1 MSVDRIR
8 GWVQS
13 VSWYTMWVWFSLCV
27 FLVLGVSNNIRN
39 PQISYQA
46 SIIYEE
52 TVRQDRLVI
61 NFDLPSEPSTLVS
74 YIEDC
79 RMKLWD
85 YAFPS
90 FFRGQDAFN
99 KTHDFDGYKGT
110 ELIVRRVLFR

>member
-1 MSVDRIR
+1 MQSLTTK
-8 GWVQS
+8 WVS
-13 VSWYTMWVWFSLCV
+13 ISFYDFIL
-27 FLVLGVSNNIRN
+27 LGVSINIIY
-39 PQISYQA
+39 PQISDQA
-46 SIIYEE
+46 SIIYDE